1 MLFVMVML
9 VKIVSRNE
17 LDVSFGGNKFHGVFD
32 DIRELRNRRNIEG
45 RQSR

>member
-17 LDVSFGGNKFHGVFD
+17 LNVSFGGNELHGVFD
-32 DIRELRNRRNIEG
+32 DIRELRNGRNVEG